1 MTTSQDILDYWFE
14 GCDNDLESTQKLS
27 DKWYMP
33 SAEID
38 REITE
43 RFSNVYDRAVKKE
56 FEEWE
61 ESAHGCLALVIIFD
75 QFSRNLFRKTARA
88 FESDHRALELT
99 YKCINNHWHKELT
112 VPHQLFLFNPFQHS
126 EDLADQDRGVQM
138 VEKLYYSCAPSWQSY
153 VEASLDF
160 FRAHRE
166 TVAKF
171 GRFPH
176 RNEVLLRTST
186 PAELEFLKT
195 APRYGQ

>member
-1 MTTSQDILDYWFE
+1 MTTAQDILDYWFQD
-14 GCDNDLESTQKLS
+14 CDNDLEATQKLS

-38 REITE
+38 QEITE
-43 RFSNVYDRAVKKE
+43 RFSNVYEHAVNEE
-56 FEEWE
+56 FKDWE

-88 FESDHRALELT
+88 FESDHLALELT

-126 EDLADQDRGVQM
+126 EDLAEQERGVQM
-138 VEKLYYSCAPSWQSY
+138 VEKLCSSCASSWKSY
-153 VEASLDF
+153 VDASLDF
-160 FRAHRE
+160 FRAHRD

-186 PAELEFLKT
+186 PEELEFLKT

>member
-1 MTTSQDILDYWFE
+1 MTTPHDILDYWFE
-14 GCDNDLESTQKLS
+14 GCENDLEATQKLR

-38 REITE
+38 QEIKE
-43 RFSNVYDRAVKKE
+43 GFSHVYDQA
-56 FEEWE
+56 FNEELEDWKD
-61 ESAHGCLALVIIFD
+61 SVQGCLALVIIFD

-88 FESDHRALELT
+88 FESDRLALELT
-99 YKCINNHWHKELT
+99 HKCINNYWHKELT

-126 EDLADQDRGVQM
+126 EDLTEQERGVKM
-138 VEKLYYSCAPSWQSY
+138 VEKLYNSCASSWQSY

-160 FRAHRE
+160 FRAHRD

-186 PAELEFLKT
+186 PEELEFLKT